1 MFFLGYPNGIKGYR
15 LWDREFTVFKI
26 ITSRDVTFDESNMPC
41 RQNKEPNG
49 LTKVEERSR
58 TKLQIELGLPTDLVV
73 PE

>member
-1 MFFLGYPNGIKGYR
+1 
-15 LWDREFTVFKI
+15 
-26 ITSRDVTFDESNMPC
+26 MPC

-73 PE
+73 PEQVEEEAETTYKPLDVEEGSVQEITN